1 MNRME
6 QAARNSGW
14 VFIGRGAERL
24 IRIVVVVVLARIL
37 GVRGFGVY
45 SFVFA
50 FAEVFAIF
58 TDVGLQT
65 VLVREIARDRDSAPR
80 LLGSALVLKAVM
92 AASCWAA
99 ACLIAIWIIPAG
111 ESLWSA
117 LAASLLLFVSFRVTS
132 LRTILD
138 APFEAGLRMAVPI
151 RIGVMTELASAACLI
166 AAALARWPLPALIG
180 VQLGVLLPGGLW
192 LGLHFFREAWPVIR
206 FDPRHWLGLLRM
218 AIPIGAANIFLIA
231 YTRSDLLMLEWLSG
245 ESSVGMYS
253 AAYKL
258 TGSLAIVPI
267 AITVSLLPMISRA
280 FEEGDGEMVRKMYR
294 GAASLAVAAGLPILI
309 GGLIFSREII
319 GAVYGPKF
327 APAADAL
334 SVLGVATV
342 LSFVLYVMTT
352 TGVAVGR
359 AGLFTVY
366 AGALALLNIVLNAA
380 LIPSFDFLGASWA
393 TLIAEGF
400 MLAAGLAV
408 LRPEVGLPSGGAALR
423 AAGAAAASAA
433 VLAWVPAP
441 LGANLFIALVLYAT
455 LVYKGRGLTPE
466 GVAAVQS
473 LFVSKFRHPRG
484 E

>member
-151 RIGVMTELASAACLI
+151 RIGVMTELASANHRTRFPQRVSRT
-166 AAALARWPLPALIG
+166 AA
-180 VQLGVLLPGGLW
+180 
-192 LGLHFFREAWPVIR
+192 
-206 FDPRHWLGLLRM
+206 
-218 AIPIGAANIFLIA
+218 
-231 YTRSDLLMLEWLSG
+231 
-245 ESSVGMYS
+245 
-253 AAYKL
+253 
-258 TGSLAIVPI
+258 
-267 AITVSLLPMISRA
+267 
-280 FEEGDGEMVRKMYR
+280 
-294 GAASLAVAAGLPILI
+294 
-309 GGLIFSREII
+309 
-319 GAVYGPKF
+319 
-327 APAADAL
+327 
-334 SVLGVATV
+334 
-342 LSFVLYVMTT
+342 
-352 TGVAVGR
+352 
-359 AGLFTVY
+359 
-366 AGALALLNIVLNAA
+366 
-380 LIPSFDFLGASWA
+380 
-393 TLIAEGF
+393 
-400 MLAAGLAV
+400 
-408 LRPEVGLPSGGAALR
+408 
-423 AAGAAAASAA
+423 
-433 VLAWVPAP
+433 
-441 LGANLFIALVLYAT
+441 
-455 LVYKGRGLTPE
+455 
-466 GVAAVQS
+466 
-473 LFVSKFRHPRG
+473 
-484 E
+484 